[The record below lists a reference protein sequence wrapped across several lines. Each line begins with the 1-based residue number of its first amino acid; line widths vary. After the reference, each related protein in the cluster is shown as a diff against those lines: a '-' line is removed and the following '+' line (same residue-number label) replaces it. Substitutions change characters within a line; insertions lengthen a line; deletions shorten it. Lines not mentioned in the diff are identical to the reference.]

1 MIMTAEAGLASGKRT
16 VADLV
21 TRAGSG
27 DKQAWAALVE
37 RCAPL
42 IWSICRRYRLSGTD
56 AVDVGQ
62 SVWLHLV
69 DQLGNLRDPAALA
82 GWLATTTRHECLRV
96 LRTPRPPTATS
107 VIDTGNVAEQHTEIA
122 EQELLRAGR
131 HAALR
136 EAFTHL
142 PPRCQQLI
150 VLLIADPPMPYAQI
164 SATLGIPIG
173 NIGPTRSR
181 CLAELRRHLAIAALT
196 KAEASSSGSGMCR

>member
-122 EQELLRAGR
+122 EQELLRAER

-196 KAEASSSGSGMCR
+196 NAEASSSGSGMCR

>member
-107 VIDTGNVAEQHTEIA
+107 VIDTGNAAEQHTEIA
-122 EQELLRAGR
+122 EQELLRAER

>member
-1 MIMTAEAGLASGKRT
+1 MTAEVGLVRGTGT
-16 VADLV
+16 VTDLV
-21 TRAGSG
+21 TRARSG

-37 RCAPL
+37 RYAPL

-69 DQLGNLRDPAALA
+69 DELGNLGDPAALA
-82 GWLATTTRHECLRV
+82 CWLATMTQHECFRV
-96 LRTPRPPTATS
+96 LRAQRPPTATP
-107 VIDTGNVAEQHTEIA
+107 VIDTGNIA
-122 EQELLRAGR
+122 EQPTGIAQEELLRAER

-150 VLLIADPPMPYAQI
+150 VLLIADPPAPYAQI
-164 SATLGIPIG
+164 SATLGIPVG
-173 NIGPTRSR
+173 NIGPIRSR
-181 CLAELRRHLAIAALT
+181 CLAELRRHPAIAALINT
-196 KAEASSSGSGMCR
+196 EAAGGGSDMCR